1 MSDQQQI
8 VNLTID
14 GKQVSVPK
22 GTNLIEAALTVG
34 IEIPFYCYHR
44 HLSIA
49 GNCRM
54 CQVQLEGSP
63 KLTIGCNTGATDGM
77 VVKTQNTSDEVKD
90 SQRATLEF
98 LLINHPL
105 DCTVCDQAGHCKL
118 QDYYFEYNTKA
129 SRFIEEKTHKV
140 KAEVLGPEVIY
151 DGERCIVCTRCVR
164 FCDEYTET
172 SELSV
177 LNRGDR
183 TVIAVHEDAP
193 LDNPFS
199 GSVVDLCPV
208 GALTHE
214 RWRFNSRI
222 WYTSQTNS
230 ICSGCSTGCNTNV
243 ATRDGE
249 VVQVK
254 ARLNSD
260 VNEEWMCDEGR
271 YGFERFQPKERLVT
285 PLMRQGQYLEEG
297 DWASTLDEL
306 KKVYNENPT
315 TSLDTA
321 FLISPFSTME
331 EIWTAL
337 NFADKVFG
345 LPVSSPQIAVQLRKR
360 KLTDLEAKLISP
372 DYAPNARSAQFFGY
386 LAPNSAGGGDWR
398 EIYESQYDRV
408 LDQIRSG
415 SISKLV
421 VIGDRAILDEDLDEV
436 LIKRILDM
444 PLSIAL
450 SSRGV
455 IGQSESKE
463 ESLGIHQLCRF
474 IFPTQTV
481 HEKDGVFV
489 NGTLRFQKL
498 SKILRAPAG
507 VVSEWMGLKKIAE
520 HLGKPILPANLQ
532 DERALFQ
539 HVVSNVSALNQL
551 TLRKTSDLG
560 ISFAELEIPTVETSS
575 ADSNEGTTVA

>member
-1 MSDQQQI
+1 
-8 VNLTID
+8 
-14 GKQVSVPK
+14 
-22 GTNLIEAALTVG
+22 
-34 IEIPFYCYHR
+34 
-44 HLSIA
+44 
-49 GNCRM
+49 
-54 CQVQLEGSP
+54 
-63 KLTIGCNTGATDGM
+63 
-77 VVKTQNTSDEVKD
+77 
-90 SQRATLEF
+90 
-98 LLINHPL
+98 
-105 DCTVCDQAGHCKL
+105 
-118 QDYYFEYNTKA
+118 
-129 SRFIEEKTHKV
+129 
-140 KAEVLGPEVIY
+140 
-151 DGERCIVCTRCVR
+151 
-164 FCDEYTET
+164 
-172 SELSV
+172 
-177 LNRGDR
+177 
-183 TVIAVHEDAP
+183 
-193 LDNPFS
+193 
-199 GSVVDLCPV
+199 
-208 GALTHE
+208 
-214 RWRFNSRI
+214 
-222 WYTSQTNS
+222 
-230 ICSGCSTGCNTNV
+230 
-243 ATRDGE
+243 
-249 VVQVK
+249 
-254 ARLNSD
+254 
-260 VNEEWMCDEGR
+260 
-271 YGFERFQPKERLVT
+271 
-285 PLMRQGQYLEEG
+285 
-297 DWASTLDEL
+297 
-306 KKVYNENPT
+306 
-315 TSLDTA
+315 
-321 FLISPFSTME
+321 
-331 EIWTAL
+331 L